1 MDRSVGYQVRIRVAG
16 QVPAAWSDVLA
27 ELVVAA
33 DPDGT
38 TLLRGEVP
46 DQAALHGLLDAIRD
60 LGLAL
65 ISVETIAVPRS
76 THPIGGSPC
85 RS

>member
-1 MDRSVGYQVRIRVAG
+1 MDRPVGYQVRIRVAG
-16 QVPAAWSDVLA
+16 QLPPTWSDVLGDLA
-27 ELVVAA
+27 VAA

-38 TLLRGEVP
+38 TLLHGEVP

-65 ISVETIAVPRS
+65 ISVDIVAGRRPS
-76 THPIGGSPC
+76 MPMGG
-85 RS
+85 